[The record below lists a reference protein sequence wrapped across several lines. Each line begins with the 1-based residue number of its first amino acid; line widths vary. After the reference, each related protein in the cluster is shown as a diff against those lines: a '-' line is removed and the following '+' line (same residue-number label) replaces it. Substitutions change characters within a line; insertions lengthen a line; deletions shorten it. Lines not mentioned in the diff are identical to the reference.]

1 MKVPWLIRQ
10 NFKPLQPSLLRIEDT
25 AFYREIL
32 PDLRL
37 QPYIYCYWEAKS
49 IKSFPESFS
58 YKVVA
63 DGCVDICFSP
73 GISKYNFL
81 FGLITKF
88 TDFQLEN
95 PFHLVGIRFLPGM
108 FTRFFK
114 FDLHEIANTT
124 GEMDSIAPS
133 TADYFNKSFSPEQ
146 KIETIKGY
154 LDTYLLKRLFNLKP
168 DFDNRLFNSVNLILE
183 KKGIFNPDK
192 IMDLG
197 ISPRHLRRVFHNYV
211 GCSPKAFSNI
221 VRFQNILRI
230 RPSLDTLKQ
239 STSFYDLGYYD
250 QSHFIKEFKN
260 FYGMTP
266 KAALGI

>member
-1 MKVPWLIRQ
+1 MRVPLLIRQ

-25 AFYREIL
+25 ADYREVL

-49 IKSFPESFS
+49 IKSSPESFS
-58 YKVVA
+58 YKIVA

-73 GISKYNFL
+73 GVSKCNFL

-95 PFHLVGIRFLPGM
+95 PFHLIGVRFLPGM

-114 FDLHEIANTT
+114 FDLHEIINST
-124 GEMDSIAPS
+124 GEMASIAPS
-133 TADYFNKSFSPEQ
+133 AADFINKSFSPDHELSA
-146 KIETIKGY
+146 TKGY
-154 LDTYLLKRLFNLKP
+154 LDTYLLKRLVSVSP
-168 DFDNRLFNSVNLILE
+168 DFDNRLFNSVNIILE
-183 KKGIFNPDK
+183 KKGVFNPDK

-197 ISPRHLRRVFHNYV
+197 ISPRHLRRVFNNYI

-221 VRFQNILRI
+221 VRFQNILRVA
-230 RPSLDTLKQ
+230 PSVGISKE
-239 STSFYDLGYYD
+239 SNVFYDLGYYD

-260 FYGMTP
+260 FHGITP
-266 KAALGI
+266 KTAFEL